1 MNSSLIVQVA
11 DAVVAELNSSP
22 LASDPGFKAVRH
34 YRPVFEMAEL
44 KTLRVSVVP
53 LGITIEPQDRSQN
66 AHDIAIDV
74 AVQQRVQ
81 AGDNEAL
88 DQLMNLVQSVAE
100 TLRLRRLS
108 TMQQAMWVKTEN
120 VPIYSPDHLETKGAF
135 TSVLTVTFRVVQ

>member
-1 MNSSLIVQVA
+1 MNSSLIIQVA
-11 DAVVAELNSSP
+11 DAVVAELNASP
-22 LASDPGFKAVRH
+22 LATDPGFKAARH

-53 LGITIEPQDRSQN
+53 RGIMIEPLDRSQN
-66 AHDIAIDV
+66 AHEIAIDV

-81 AGDNEAL
+81 AGDSEAM
-88 DQLMNLVQSVAE
+88 DGLMNLVQSIAE
-100 TLRLRRLS
+100 TLRLRRLGV
-108 TMQQAMWVKTEN
+108 MQEALWVKTEN